1 MVKKKPSKSKNSA
14 FRSKFKNVDISA
26 SPDWGDIL
34 SNIFFPLLLLCVAVF
49 YSYFISDRTISQ
61 GYNESLYENV
71 AYPET
76 INHLSDIRY
85 IYKKISSTENL
96 NERREYYGF
105 EAEFK
110 ENEEDS
116 WTIFCIESLI
126 EFRNQEGQVV
136 QTTVSYTQA
145 EDSKVRAFTNSAYVS
160 GKASAKSCDER
171 FNVAEGVIWLRLG
184 DRHWLFGTES
194 LTNALFE
201 FSPAWVNQTFKPMF

>member
-1 MVKKKPSKSKNSA
+1 MSEEKTSLKEIIL
-14 FRSKFKNVDISA
+14 FIIDE
-26 SPDWGDIL
+26 WGFGL
-34 SNIFFPLLLLCVAVF
+34 FCLLLTVCVLG
-49 YSYFISDRTISQ
+49 YSYFVSDRTILK
-61 GYNESLYENV
+61 GYNESLNEAI

-85 IYKKISSTENL
+85 IYQNIYSTEYL
-96 NERREYYGF
+96 NEWKEYYGF

-116 WTIFCIESLI
+116 WKIYCIESLI
-126 EFRNQEGQVV
+126 EFRNQEGQPV

-145 EDSKVRAFTNSAYVS
+145 EDRKFRMFTNSAYVS

-184 DRHWLFGTES
+184 DSNAFFGTEG

-201 FSPAWVNQTFKPMF
+201 FSPAWVNQSLKPMFQ